1 MIIYTTSEHL
11 SGTVEKKHCK
21 AALAFTRY
29 VIISLQDMYNYV
41 FFTRYVSFQ
50 EMIPRPGLSSLRGS
64 DAQSWWRWWMEE
76 KWTGAGVQRGRKG
89 CGESSG
95 STQVATED
103 HLAGGDGESLHSTD
117 GHGSWFGYLV
127 HNSGAT

>member
-1 MIIYTTSEHL
+1 
-11 SGTVEKKHCK
+11 
-21 AALAFTRY
+21 
-29 VIISLQDMYNYV
+29 
-41 FFTRYVSFQ
+41 
-50 EMIPRPGLSSLRGS
+50 
-64 DAQSWWRWWMEE
+64 MEE